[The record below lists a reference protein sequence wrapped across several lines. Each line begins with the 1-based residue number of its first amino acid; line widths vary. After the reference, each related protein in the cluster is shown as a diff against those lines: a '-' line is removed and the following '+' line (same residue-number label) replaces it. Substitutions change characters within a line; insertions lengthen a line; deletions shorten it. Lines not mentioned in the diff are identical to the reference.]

1 MAKKSEERKPF
12 NFLSESPVIKQT
24 EEKVIKEYDRLE
36 QQAEQPYTVLPKSEP
51 PVPPVKPEQHDI
63 PAAVAMAQPGE
74 PMQNINV
81 PIPISLHSR
90 LKIMAAQQRIN
101 MKDLVA
107 LAIKEYVEKQG

>member
-1 MAKKSEERKPF
+1 MVKKSEERKPF

-36 QQAEQPYTVLPKSEP
+36 QQ
-51 PVPPVKPEQHDI
+51 PEQHDI

-107 LAIKEYVEKQG
+107 LAIKEYVEKQS

>member
-1 MAKKSEERKPF
+1 MAKKNGWNADEMQGSLISDMEQE
-12 NFLSESPVIKQT
+12 VKQGY
-24 EEKVIKEYDRLE
+24 KEMNKQDA
-36 QQAEQPYTVLPKSEP
+36 AEQPYTVLPKSEP

-63 PAAVAMAQPGE
+63 PAAVAMAQPSE
-74 PMQNINV
+74 LMQNINV